1 MFSRTLVLSMS
12 VLLAARGEAQSPGHE
27 AIMACK
33 NAALTEVLR
42 AKQPDISVVRF
53 PPGAVARR
61 HSADEILVAGK
72 GEYRLGSDGP
82 FQEFT
87 YDCTYQIRPA
97 KRRVLVN
104 YERPAA
110 RTAERPVAVEDAG
123 APIRTPLKRAP

>member
-1 MFSRTLVLSMS
+1 MFSRTLVLSLS
-12 VLLAARGEAQSPGHE
+12 VLLAAHGKAQSPGHE
-27 AIMACK
+27 ALMACK

-61 HSADEILVAGK
+61 HSADEFIVEGK
-72 GEYRLGSDGP
+72 GEYRMGSDGP

-97 KRRVLVN
+97 RKKVLVN
-104 YERPAA
+104 YDRAVA
-110 RTAERPVAVEDAG
+110 RTAERPVAGGDAA
-123 APIRTPLKRAP
+123 APARNHERRTP